1 MASSRRDILKRGAGV
16 AATAAGW
23 SFFGTAHAQVKEEA
37 GTDPLQ
43 ITRKGINKDL
53 EVINI
58 DLLEAQAKAA
68 LPEGVYVF
76 IANGNGDQWTLREN
90 RRAFG
95 DYVFMPRRMGGVRE
109 GRHRHV
115 RHALR

>member
-1 MASSRRDILKRGAGV
+1 M
-16 AATAAGW
+16 
-23 SFFGTAHAQVKEEA
+23 KEEA
-37 GTDPLQ
+37 ATDPLQ

-95 DYVFMPRRMGGVRE
+95 DYVFTPRRMGAAWTSPR
-109 GRHRHV
+109 RWHSARTPSLSD
-115 RHALR
+115 ALCGDRLHSAVLAASPE